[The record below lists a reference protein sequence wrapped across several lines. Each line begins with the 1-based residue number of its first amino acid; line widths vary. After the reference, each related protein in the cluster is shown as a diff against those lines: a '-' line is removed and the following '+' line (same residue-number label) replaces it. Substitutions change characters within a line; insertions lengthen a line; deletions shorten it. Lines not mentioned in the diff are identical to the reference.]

1 MTQAHMNY
9 IEIIES
15 GGPEV
20 LQIRQSAIP
29 TVEAHQVLIH
39 VKAAGINRPD
49 ILQRKG
55 LYPMPKG
62 VTNIPGLEIS
72 GIVVAV
78 GEAVSQFQVGDAVCA
93 LTNGGGY
100 AEYCAVD
107 ATQVLPKPD
116 NLSFI
121 EAAAIP
127 ETYFTVWANL
137 FMIAQLKAGQSVL
150 IHGGSSGIGSTA
162 LSLCKAMGIRAFA
175 TVGQDEKVA
184 ALAEYGTIINYNSSD
199 FEAEVL
205 AHTEQQGVDVVLD
218 IIGAK
223 YFNQNI
229 KLLKKDGRIVI
240 IGFMSGRYVDKVDL
254 QAIML
259 KRLIVTG
266 STMRARD
273 QQEKQQIATEL
284 ASQVWPLLA
293 EGKLKPL
300 IYQTFKFDAVQEA
313 HQCLE
318 RNQHVGKIVL
328 DLS

>member
-1 MTQAHMNY
+1 MNQTLMNY
-9 IEIIES
+9 IEIVES

-20 LQIRQSAIP
+20 LHIRQSSIP
-29 TVEAHQVLIH
+29 QAQAHQVLIE

-62 VTNIPGLEIS
+62 VSNIPGLEVA

-78 GEAVSQFQVGDAVCA
+78 GAEVSQFQCGDAVCA

-100 AEYCAVD
+100 AEYCVVD
-107 ATQVLPKPD
+107 ASQVLPKPE

-121 EAAAIP
+121 EAAALP

-137 FMIAQLKAGQSVL
+137 FMIGQLKAHETVL

-175 TVGQDEKVA
+175 TVGHDDK
-184 ALAEYGTIINYNSSD
+184 ALALAGYGSIINYNSSD
-199 FEAEVL
+199 FEQLILQA
-205 AHTEQQGVDVVLD
+205 TQQQGVDVVLD

-223 YFNQNI
+223 YLNQNLN
-229 KLLKKDGRIVI
+229 LLKKDGRLVI
-240 IGFMSGRYVDKVDL
+240 IGLMGGRKAEQVDL
-254 QAIML
+254 QNIML
-259 KRLIVTG
+259 KRLTLTG
-266 STMRARD
+266 STMRARNPE
-273 QQEKQQIATEL
+273 EKQQIAKEL
-284 ASQVWPLLA
+284 AAHVWPLIA
-293 EGKLKPL
+293 ANSCRP
-300 IYQTFKFDAVQEA
+300 IIFQSFKFDQVQQA